1 MSNIVIVTVLPPPAL
16 FTLCLCDP
24 NKSGASFY
32 YVLWKEK
39 MTVPALFLLLPCVC
53 VCARAC
59 VCTSDQSQR
68 VIHDHKPGP
77 DLAFPTW
84 GEGENV
90 MGAPSSPMPLRVTG

>member
-53 VCARAC
+53 VRARVCA
-59 VCTSDQSQR
+59 
-68 VIHDHKPGP
+68 
-77 DLAFPTW
+77 
-84 GEGENV
+84 
-90 MGAPSSPMPLRVTG
+90 PLTNHSALFTITNQARI